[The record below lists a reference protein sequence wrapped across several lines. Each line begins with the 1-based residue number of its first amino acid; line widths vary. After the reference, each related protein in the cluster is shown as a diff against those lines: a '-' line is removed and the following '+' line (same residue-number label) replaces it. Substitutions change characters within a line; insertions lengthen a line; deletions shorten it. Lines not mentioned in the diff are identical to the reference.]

1 MCSIL
6 LPINPQH
13 VENIFN
19 GTKKYEFRKKA
30 CRQKVNKIIIYSTS
44 PIMKIVG
51 EAEIEDVIIEKPET
65 VWEKTQTYSGI
76 DKNFFDRYYEGKI
89 QAIAYKLRCVKKY
102 KFPKKLVDYGL
113 KSAPQS
119 FVYIN
124 K

>member
-1 MCSIL
+1 
-6 LPINPQH
+6 
-13 VENIFN
+13 
-19 GTKKYEFRKKA
+19 
-30 CRQKVNKIIIYSTS
+30 
-44 PIMKIVG
+44 MKIVG

-76 DKNFFDRYYEGKI
+76 DKNFFDRYYEGKS